1 MMRSALAAVMPGR
14 SSNWVL
20 LAELTFTNPF
30 LSRFQPSFTPCAMA
44 VESFL
49 ISSVAAAAPLR
60 SCSRESLAF
69 CWLQV
74 TVRTRIPI
82 RKTRQANFNRL
93 VNMGH
98 LFSFLEWK
106 PDQAARLYQLF
117 RGSSIYELRSVVS
130 GYKLNNCNCLDVS
143 TDGNPLLKLKK
154 PSEIG
159 VFSKRV
165 TLRIWRI
172 LYKLR
177 SRRRRFLMMAT
188 RT

>member
-1 MMRSALAAVMPGR
+1 MMWSALAAVMPGR

-20 LAELTFTNPF
+20 LAELTFTSPF

-74 TVRTRIPI
+74 TVATRTAT
-82 RKTRQANFNRL
+82 RKTRQANLNKL
-93 VNMGH
+93 ANMRH

-106 PDQAARLYQLF
+106 PDQAARLYRLF
-117 RGSSIYELRSVVS
+117 RGSSIYELRFM
-130 GYKLNNCNCLDVS
+130 
-143 TDGNPLLKLKK
+143 
-154 PSEIG
+154 I
-159 VFSKRV
+159 
-165 TLRIWRI
+165 
-172 LYKLR
+172 
-177 SRRRRFLMMAT
+177 
-188 RT
+188 